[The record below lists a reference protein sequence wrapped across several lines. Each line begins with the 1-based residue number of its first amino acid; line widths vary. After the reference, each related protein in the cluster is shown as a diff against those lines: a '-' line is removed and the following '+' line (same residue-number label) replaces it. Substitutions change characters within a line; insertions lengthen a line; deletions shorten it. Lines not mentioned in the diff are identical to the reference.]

1 MGLLAP
7 GRSSTPASRVLE
19 CVRSCAVASREE
31 IVRRTG
37 LSAATVARAVSALV
51 SAGILRY
58 RPDHSGVRTP
68 GRPSTP
74 VEIDDRRFG
83 VIGLHLG
90 WRATTVS
97 FADLTGKVV
106 ASWAHEV
113 PAADLDLARVG
124 DWVVELLSTQP
135 GRQPL
140 AVGVVAP
147 WRDAPWT
154 EAEVSEALGELLG
167 LDLASADHVAA
178 MAAAEFLD
186 HRQGSTPGV
195 TAYLYARDTAGLVLV
210 EEKDDHVDLSRL
222 TSLVHYPTG
231 EDTAC
236 ACGRT
241 GCLIA
246 TVGDHA
252 VAAQAV
258 AAGIVP
264 EPRIEQVLS
273 AAEAGDPDARRLLSR
288 RAQILGRIAA
298 DVRDMIDPD
307 RLVLVGQAFTGY
319 PTSLSETIAE
329 LRTRTSLGEIDVS
342 VTRFGSAIQAIAS
355 CTVALGPV
363 YQSPLELVPKRPAA
377 ATA

>member
-7 GRSSTPASRVLE
+7 GRSATPASRVLE
-19 CVRSCAVASREE
+19 CVRSGGTVAREE

-37 LSAATVARAVSALV
+37 LSAATVARAVSTLV
-51 SAGILRY
+51 AAGMLRY

-97 FADLTGKVV
+97 FADLTGKVI
-106 ASWAHEV
+106 ASWVHEV

-124 DWVVELLSTQP
+124 EWVVELLSTQP

-154 EAEVSEALGELLG
+154 ETAVSDALRELLG

-195 TAYLYARDTAGLVLV
+195 TAYLYARDTAGVVLV
-210 EEKDDHVDLSRL
+210 EETDDRVELSRL

-231 EDTAC
+231 ESAPC

-252 VAAQAV
+252 VAARAV
-258 AAGIVP
+258 ADGIVP

-273 AAEAGDPDARRLLSR
+273 AAEAGDPAARRLLGE
-288 RAQILGRIAA
+288 RARILGRIAA
-298 DVRDMIDPD
+298 DVRDMVDPD

-319 PTSLSETIAE
+319 PTALSDTVAE
-329 LRTRTSLGEIDVS
+329 LRSRTLLGDIDIS

-363 YQSPLELVPKRPAA
+363 YRSPLELVPKRPAVA
-377 ATA
+377 SA